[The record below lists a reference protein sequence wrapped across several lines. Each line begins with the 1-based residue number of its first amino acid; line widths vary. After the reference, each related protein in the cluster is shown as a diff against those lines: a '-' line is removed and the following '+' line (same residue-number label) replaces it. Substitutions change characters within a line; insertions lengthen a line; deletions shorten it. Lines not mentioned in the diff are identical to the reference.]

1 MENLEEIGR
10 DRFRFRSRFGRN
22 FETGRKFNIFSEIFK
37 NIVKD
42 KLAR

>member
-22 FETGRKFNIFSEIFK
+22 FETREGNLIFLAKFLKIS
-37 NIVKD
+37 
-42 KLAR
+42 